1 MILSFIA
8 GIIFLALGSSFLF
21 AGVLGITFRNS
32 DKEEK
37 LSIPYMVLSIF
48 TSLNYALDFI
58 KNLLDAPSNWRDM
71 KVELG
76 LLGAG
81 SAMSVTGIVLLVR

>member
-1 MILSFIA
+1 MKFSFIA
-8 GIIFLALGSSFLF
+8 GIIFMAFGSSFLF
-21 AGVLGITFRNS
+21 AGVIGVTFRNS

-48 TSLNYALDFI
+48 TSLNYLVDFI
-58 KNLLDAPSNWRDM
+58 KNLLDVPSSWRDM

-76 LLGAG
+76 LLGIGAI
-81 SAMSVTGIVLLVR
+81 MVVTGFVLLLR